1 MLTAHERVACSM
13 IDAAELAYSRKDKS
27 LGLLFESF
35 QQQCTWEGS
44 EKGVEQIGHDTCARM
59 QAG

>member
-27 LGLLFESF
+27 LGLLRELPAA
-35 QQQCTWEGS
+35 
-44 EKGVEQIGHDTCARM
+44 VYIGRFR
-59 QAG
+59 GRS